1 MLEIRINLQV
11 YLLTKFF
18 FPAVPSQWKARALR
32 EEMRKHKSPVFGEAD
47 VHLQKP
53 TRYSKPLH
61 IWDNEAYVNICKKPL
76 DILCDGSDGVK

>member
-1 MLEIRINLQV
+1 MAIFFGKAGNQHKSSSLFTDKV
-11 YLLTKFF
+11 F

-53 TRYSKPLH
+53 TRYSHPLYGM
-61 IWDNEAYVNICKKPL
+61 IINLQET
-76 DILCDGSDGVK
+76 S

>member
-1 MLEIRINLQV
+1 MVDMSINLQV
-11 YLLTKFF
+11 YLLAIF

-53 TRYSKPLH
+53 TRYSHPLYGMML
-61 IWDNEAYVNICKKPL
+61 NLQEA
-76 DILCDGSDGVK
+76 S